1 MDHLL
6 SGQFYREFRPIPN
19 AYNQWPTH
27 YWQKIPNP
35 HVSWADSR
43 PRLAPTPFL
52 TSAVSTDKVV
62 RSCDVPV
69 QIIGYP
75 RWEPEPVEAFVQIF
89 KEFHSGEGAFRSHVV
104 RERGLSMKLT
114 NNEFLVFR
122 KLLRD
127 RDEESDR

>member
-6 SGQFYREFRPIPN
+6 SGQFNREFRPIPN

-27 YWQKIPNP
+27 HWQKIPNP
-35 HVSWADSR
+35 HVSRADSR

-52 TSAVSTDKVV
+52 RSAFSMDKVV

-69 QIIGYP
+69 QIIRNP
-75 RWEPEPVEAFVQIF
+75 RKKPEPVESFVRIF
-89 KEFHSGEGAFRSHVV
+89 EDFHSGKGPFRSRVV
-104 RERGLSMKLT
+104 RDRGLSMKLT
-114 NNEFLVFR
+114 NSEFLVFR

-127 RDEESDR
+127 RDEDSDR